1 VGISIVDMEASVASS
16 KLLRGSINRPETIMS
31 DKLIHTFDRLALG
44 FFTALALG
52 PLLAV
57 ALGGLVR

>member
-1 VGISIVDMEASVASS
+1 MEASVASS
-16 KLLRGSINRPETIMS
+16 RLLRRSINRPETIMS